1 MIKKIGIDE
10 LAVGMQ
16 VCGIKKTHGE
26 ASFFLNNM
34 LIRTGDDIKGLRES
48 LCDVVYVDTGR
59 LCEPYEGPRKDIAGG
74 LGAEEDE
81 EAGLPEALVEGEAGF
96 PGMGAES
103 LRTAVEIVHIE
114 SDDEDPVEYRE
125 ELHKARHIKK
135 EATAVIGSLLKD
147 ARVGKSIN
155 GEKVH
160 ETVDGIMESVFRNR
174 DAITSLTRLKSHDH
188 YTFTHSVNVCIL
200 AVALGRWLQMDK
212 DDIRG
217 LGTGAI
223 LHDVGKMF
231 LPEALLNKE
240 GVYTDSEFRTMQ
252 RHTVLG
258 ADFLTG
264 AGNVEERSMNV
275 IAQHHERY
283 DGSGYPFKFSGDVI
297 HRFARIASIA
307 DIYDAMTT
315 DRVYR
320 SRIVPSEVLKLLYL
334 KRDSYFGPG
343 LIEKFIHCIGIY
355 PIGSLVELNTGE
367 ICLIRSV
374 DRDHLLQPVVVVVL
388 DGDKRPYRIPFVVDL
403 NEDASRCITG
413 AADPDRYM
421 LHFDEFL
428 TDEYLT

>member
-10 LAVGMQ
+10 LVVGMH

-26 ASFFLNNM
+26 ASFFLNNI
-34 LIRTGDDIKGLRES
+34 LIRNEEEIRGLRS
-48 LCDVVYVDTGR
+48 SSCDVVYVDTSR
-59 LCEPYEGPRKDIAGG
+59 LSPSCRQGAAAGA
-74 LGAEEDE
+74 GAPEDE
-81 EAGLPEALVEGEAGF
+81 EAGVPEALIEGEAG
-96 PGMGAES
+96 GGGTGAES
-103 LRTAVEIVHIE
+103 LRTAVEPVALKGPL
-114 SDDEDPVEYRE
+114 SGEDPVEFKDEVR
-125 ELHKARHIKK
+125 KARQIKK

-147 ARVGKSIN
+147 ARAGKSIDR
-155 GEKVH
+155 EKVR
-160 ETVDGIMESVFRNR
+160 ETVGGIIESVFRNR

-200 AVALGRWLQMDK
+200 ATALGRWLRMGK
-212 DDIRG
+212 DEINE

-231 LPEALLNKE
+231 LPESLLNKE
-240 GVYTDSEFRTMQ
+240 GVYTDEEFREMQ
-252 RHTVLG
+252 QHTELG
-258 ADFLTG
+258 ADFLSGTD
-264 AGNVEERSMNV
+264 NVGQRPMLV

-283 DGSGYPFKFSGDVI
+283 DGSGYPYKRAGDGI
-297 HRFARIASIA
+297 DLFARIASIA

-320 SRIVPSEVLKLLYL
+320 SKIVPSEVLKLLYL
-334 KRDSYFGPG
+334 KRDCYFGPG
-343 LIEKFIHCIGIY
+343 LVEKFIHCIGIY

-367 ICLIRSV
+367 ICLIRSI
-374 DRDHLLQPVVVVVL
+374 DREHLLQPVVVAVL
-388 DGDKRPYRIPFVVDL
+388 DGDKRPYRVPFIVDL
-403 NEDASRCITG
+403 NEDGSRCITG